1 MTVKKKVPNKP
12 TPKSGTMPINKEV
25 VEATY
30 IDGTGK
36 VHATDPGRITADLAL
51 GRLKIV
57 EKFAV
62 IKVEGEY
69 NAELRYRAK

>member
-1 MTVKKKVPNKP
+1 MAAKKTPNKP
-12 TPKSGTMPINKEV
+12 TSKSGTMPYNKGEV

-30 IDGTGK
+30 TDGTGK
-36 VHATDPGRITADLAL
+36 VHTADPGRITADLAL

-62 IKVEGEY
+62 IKVAGEY